1 MSKRGMLLVGV
12 LLCACALVGPMTQAD
27 DAKGR
32 GAVKDF
38 SFVFQPSPGQLDGVR
53 ELKVCVVPMINS
65 NDLSHHTKNL
75 EKALRNMEPEEFERI
90 LGIRFAANGK
100 PLNRFLTP
108 ETFDTIIEAALKK
121 ELQAL
126 GMEVVPAP
134 TTEPPEDMRSKTLM
148 GLADLIPAEDEA
160 DLLLAAEIEDFYFQT
175 TVGTWK
181 LKMETFFVL
190 DVRVV
195 DVAAREVL
203 WEGEVEAGELQKKGT
218 YMGKEAVDNRLND
231 TFKDFIEGVLRNNT
245 ELQEALGDLE

>member
-1 MSKRGMLLVGV
+1 MSKRGELLVGG
-12 LLCACALVGPMTQAD
+12 LLCACMLVGPMAQAD
-27 DAKGR
+27 ESKGR

-53 ELKVCVVPMINS
+53 QLRICVVPLINS

-75 EKALRNMEPEEFERI
+75 EKALRNLEPGEYERI
-90 LGIRFAANGK
+90 LGIRFAANAK
-100 PLNRFLTP
+100 PLNRFLTA
-108 ETFDTIIEAALKK
+108 ETFDTIIETALKQ

-134 TTEPPEDMRSKTLM
+134 TTEPPKDMRGQTLIE
-148 GLADLIPAEDEA
+148 LADLLPDVDSA

-195 DVAAREVL
+195 DVAAREIL

-231 TFKDFIEGVLRNNT
+231 TFKQFIEGVMRNNT
-245 ELQEALGDLE
+245 ELQEALGDLK